1 MRYNMT
7 RYPKELSQRIRAKSG
22 SMNNVRCYSGYI
34 LPADYIPDPGS
45 TLPPEIKEKTIIF
58 SIMTG
63 NFIAPAWK
71 VSPPIE
77 KLMEA
82 LAQ

>member
-1 MRYNMT
+1 MSN
-7 RYPKELSQRIRAKSG
+7 I
-22 SMNNVRCYSGYI
+22 RCYSGYI
-34 LPADYIPDPGS
+34 LPSGYTPAHGS
-45 TLPPEIKEKTIIF
+45 PVPQEVREKTIIF

-63 NFIAPAWK
+63 NFIAPTWK

-82 LAQ
+82 LAE